1 MASKKKKRKKIKSLE
16 KQKQEHIEK
25 IEDYKG
31 KDYTLPEYWE
41 KEVKRIDREI
51 DNGKEELSD

>member
-1 MASKKKKRKKIKSLE
+1 MASKKKKRRKIKSLE

-25 IEDYKG
+25 IEDYEG
-31 KDYTLPEYWE
+31 KDYTLSEYWE

-51 DNGKEELSD
+51 DNEKEELDD